1 MGEFPMSDM
10 AVENGDQEMVIASLV
25 DEVTVKPV
33 TAATGA
39 TMISWP
45 VISSLYPDGVYVI
58 VALFYLF

>member
-25 DEVTVKPV
+25 DEVTVKPE

-39 TMISWP
+39 TMIS
-45 VISSLYPDGVYVI
+45 
-58 VALFYLF
+58 